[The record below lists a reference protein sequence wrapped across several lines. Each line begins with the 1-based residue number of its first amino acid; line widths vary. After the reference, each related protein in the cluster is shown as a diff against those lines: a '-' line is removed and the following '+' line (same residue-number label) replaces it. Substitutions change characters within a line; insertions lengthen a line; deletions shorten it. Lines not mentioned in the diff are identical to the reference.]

1 MRQLLPS
8 VFLIAAAVMAI
19 LLLRRTF
26 GRAIPPDRLQE
37 AEKILPF
44 LIGTVGGYYGLLTG
58 FILSGA
64 WGDVQSVRN
73 SSMVEINALADL
85 DRIAVTLP
93 APVGPQLQNGV
104 RAYLRSVIDY
114 DMQALSEGHVSPETT
129 AAYGSLWSIV
139 AGARRDAD
147 PWESSLLARAFDKVG
162 VVGDQRRVRI
172 LISTETFP
180 SVVWAILLLGAVIV
194 LTGST
199 IVSLR
204 YGPPAREVMMA
215 VAAMLSV
222 VLFAI
227 YAMDRPYRHGYGP
240 GSARYEAL
248 WKAFHVVEPP
258 PPITPTRTSP

>member
-1 MRQLLPS
+1 
-8 VFLIAAAVMAI
+8 
-19 LLLRRTF
+19 
-26 GRAIPPDRLQE
+26 E

-44 LIGTVGGYYGLLTG
+44 LIGTVGGYYGLMTG
-58 FILSGA
+58 FILSIA

-85 DRIAVTLP
+85 DRIALTLP
-93 APVGPQLQNGV
+93 APVGPQLHYGV
-104 RAYLRSVIDY
+104 TEYLRSVIDH
-114 DMQALSEGHVSPETT
+114 DVQALSEGRVSRETT
-129 AAYGSLWSIV
+129 AAYGRLWSLV
-139 AGARRDAD
+139 AGARRDAN
-147 PWESSLLARAFDKVG
+147 PWEASLLGRALDKVG
-162 VVGDQRRVRI
+162 VVGEQRRVRI

-215 VAAMLSV
+215 VAAMLSI

-240 GSARYEAL
+240 GSARYETL
-248 WKAFHVVEPP
+248 WKAFNVVERQN
-258 PPITPTRTSP
+258 PITPTGISP